1 MGNYIVNCLNEISKD
16 DEEIKVEVINKQN
29 KSEIKEELNK
39 QNNTNTIEN
48 ENLEKSETEEILD
61 NYIIAEIYIE
71 DSCINK
77 YIKIIN
83 SYENFKIGNNVNI
96 SENDYINYYNEK
108 EIKENCIIEIDN
120 QKIDFNYY
128 HKFYKE
134 GKYTIKYI
142 FKKKITKM
150 NYLFSNCMLITK
162 IDL

>member
-77 YIKIIN
+77 
-83 SYENFKIGNNVNI
+83 
-96 SENDYINYYNEK
+96 
-108 EIKENCIIEIDN
+108 
-120 QKIDFNYY
+120 
-128 HKFYKE
+128 
-134 GKYTIKYI
+134 
-142 FKKKITKM
+142 
-150 NYLFSNCMLITK
+150 
-162 IDL
+162 